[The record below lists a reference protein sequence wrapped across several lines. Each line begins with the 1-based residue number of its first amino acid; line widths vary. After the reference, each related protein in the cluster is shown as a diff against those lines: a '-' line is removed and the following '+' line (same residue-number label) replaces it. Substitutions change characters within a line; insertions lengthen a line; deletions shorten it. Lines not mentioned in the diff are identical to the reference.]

1 MGCKRVATEPE
12 CPGKI
17 AALREILQT
26 RRTEGQELQ
35 SLGLSLG
42 ASRIGRR
49 LGDCRGSADKGSA
62 RGSWQTC

>member
-12 CPGKI
+12 SPGKI

-26 RRTEGQELQ
+26 RRTEGQELR

-42 ASRIGRR
+42 AIRIGQR
-49 LGDCRGSADKGSA
+49 LRDCRGSTDRGSA